1 MLKVLDTELDFDIT
15 SPDDLDRYIRAN
27 EKMVAQ
33 AAQLPP
39 MPQTTVG
46 LANLR
51 AYQEWV
57 AANCRQ
63 ITDWIDDIF
72 GEGTA
77 NKLLGPKTSLS
88 AILDTY
94 DALKAAVTAQGEAVG
109 ARLRQ
114 FAPNRATRRA
124 KKGQT
129 P

>member
-1 MLKVLDTELDFDIT
+1 MLKVLGNELDFDIT
-15 SPDDLDRYIRAN
+15 SPDDLDRYIRAS
-27 EKMVAQ
+27 EKMVAE

-77 NKLLGPKTSLS
+77 NRLLGPKTSLS
-88 AILDTY
+88 QILRLY
-94 DALKAAVTAQGEAVG
+94 DAIRDAAGQQGKEVA
-109 ARLRQ
+109 AHLRQ
-114 FAPNRATRRA
+114 FAPNRATRCAQKR
-124 KKGQT
+124 QT